1 MASSRELEHQVKT
14 ERNQIAETLNQLRER
29 MSPGQ
34 LVDQAVEYAR
44 SNGGVDFAR
53 NLGNQA
59 KANPIPAVM
68 MAVGLGWLMF
78 GRPPTRPAYA
88 PSIVPDDEFE
98 AKRGSLDQRFD
109 ELARDGREV
118 AGATR
123 AHDTAAERTG
133 HAWDRAREAGD
144 YARESAEDAAGR
156 ARDTIS
162 STPLAPLLTSSA
174 RVLGSLTE

>member
-109 ELARDGREV
+109 ELARD
-118 AGATR
+118 
-123 AHDTAAERTG
+123 TAAERTG